1 MRLIENAVQSDMT
14 QSVSHSY
21 CKDCTM
27 CREMGMFVSLSGK
40 ELHTVA
46 LTFDFNKS
54 TKPYRPS
61 FVEQIRGRKL

>member
-1 MRLIENAVQSDMT
+1 
-14 QSVSHSY
+14 
-21 CKDCTM
+21 M

-61 FVEQIRGRKL
+61 FVEQIWGRKL